1 MRLNK
6 KVAII
11 TGGGS
16 GLGEAIALKFAAQG
30 AQVVI
35 LDINQEKAN
44 SVAKQIGKSAI
55 AFSCDVSSYEQV
67 DEAVKKSISLF
78 GKIDVVVNNAGWC
91 NPNQPLWEVG
101 EAIYDKLF
109 SVNVKSIFN
118 MAQAI
123 SLHMSKNGQG
133 SIINIGSTA
142 GMNPRPGLT
151 WYNASKSTV
160 NFLAKA
166 MASELAQYNVRVNS
180 IAPTMAETTL
190 LNTVIGDEVSSEA
203 GDIYKATIPLG
214 RFCQPKDVADA
225 ATFFASD
232 ESEFITGTI
241 LPVCGG
247 RTI

>member
-123 SLHMSKNGQG
+123 SLHMSKNGLSKLIEYKG
-133 SIINIGSTA
+133 R
-142 GMNPRPGLT
+142 MRPMLILMEQNKILVVCSLGNL
-151 WYNASKSTV
+151 
-160 NFLAKA
+160 NF
-166 MASELAQYNVRVNS
+166 S
-180 IAPTMAETTL
+180 
-190 LNTVIGDEVSSEA
+190 
-203 GDIYKATIPLG
+203 LG
-214 RFCQPKDVADA
+214 KF
-225 ATFFASD
+225 
-232 ESEFITGTI
+232 
-241 LPVCGG
+241 
-247 RTI
+247 